1 MSIKS
6 LYKEYFQKS
15 RVFLYPALEIK
26 RGSSIMP
33 IQSYMAW
40 EGNYDLQDRK
50 LICLYYTRD
59 DEEFVRFER
68 QKLVGNILFHDFIQI
83 DQEKGVYV
91 FDFKTMAPDWDL
103 VLEGKYSKLSAVHKK
118 KVKGYYGIY
127 NANFVYIESYLNP
140 EKYYS
145 IYAEMLGV
153 DVEDLQKVGELCSKP
168 DFDKEILVMEKKLID
183 LKQQTTNG

>member
-1 MSIKS
+1 MSMKS

-33 IQSYMAW
+33 IQTYMAW
-40 EGNYDLQDRK
+40 EGNYGLQDRK
-50 LICLYYTRD
+50 LICLYYTRE

-68 QKLVGNILFHDFIQI
+68 HKLVGNVLFHDFIQV
-83 DQEKGVYV
+83 DEDKGVYV
-91 FDFKTMAPDWDL
+91 FDFGNMAADWDL
-103 VLEGKYSKLSAVHKK
+103 VQKGMYSKLSPTHKK

-145 IYAEMLGV
+145 IYADMLGV
-153 DVEDLQKVGELCSKP
+153 DVEDLKKVGELCSKP
-168 DFDKEILVMEKKLID
+168 DFEREILILEKKLID
-183 LKQQTTNG
+183 LKPKAENG